1 MFKKAR
7 KLLPRTQR
15 RLLRCLDILAEGF
28 GQAKS
33 MQHAACLDANGE
45 PVPWYTYPTIEYLR
59 QLDFSGCS
67 VFEYGCGNSTLFWG
81 KLAREVTSVESDPEW
96 FERVRDG
103 LTTDS
108 VQVHLATEQDA
119 YVQFPRSRGKFDVVI
134 VDGMFRGLC
143 VREAIHAL
151 QTGGLLIFD
160 NSDWYPKATAFLRES
175 GFIQVDMSGFGPIN
189 DFTWTT
195 SLFFH
200 PEFKIQPRDTRQ
212 PMPSVGS
219 LHQFAADDC

>member
-1 MFKKAR
+1 MWEF
-7 KLLPRTQR
+7 
-15 RLLRCLDILAEGF
+15 
-28 GQAKS
+28 
-33 MQHAACLDANGE
+33 AAVL
-45 PVPWYTYPTIEYLR
+45 
-59 QLDFSGCS
+59 
-67 VFEYGCGNSTLFWG
+67 G